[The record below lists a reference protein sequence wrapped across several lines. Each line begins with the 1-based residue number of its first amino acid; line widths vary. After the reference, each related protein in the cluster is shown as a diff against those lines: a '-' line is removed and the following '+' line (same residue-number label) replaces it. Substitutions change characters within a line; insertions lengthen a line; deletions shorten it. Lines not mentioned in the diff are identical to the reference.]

1 MATPDT
7 VAYHA
12 LSERKLI
19 ESLLADVRRLDD
31 KLSALGYLD
40 EARALRIG
48 TLARLSDK
56 LNTLN
61 ATITEADTP

>member
-1 MATPDT
+1 MTTADRT
-7 VAYHA
+7 AYHA

-19 ESLLADVRRLDD
+19 IDLLADARRLDD

-61 ATITEADTP
+61 ATLTEADTP